1 MRKVDGGTVTSN
13 RMSDAAQWIL
23 FGPESEVREKG
34 LVGRTISGQEVTV
47 AAAGERI
54 AAIQRRCPHEGANL
68 DDGQVFAAKA
78 VKCPLHGFIFDL
90 FTGKGLNCPA
100 FHIATYQTKV
110 EKGEVYVKI
119 G

>member
-1 MRKVDGGTVTSN
+1 MRKVDGGTVASN

-47 AAAGERI
+47 AAAGERM
-54 AAIQRRCPHEGANL
+54 AAIQRRCPHEGAAL
-68 DDGQVFAAKA
+68 DEGQVFAAKA
-78 VKCPLHGFIFDL
+78 IKCPLHGFIFDL